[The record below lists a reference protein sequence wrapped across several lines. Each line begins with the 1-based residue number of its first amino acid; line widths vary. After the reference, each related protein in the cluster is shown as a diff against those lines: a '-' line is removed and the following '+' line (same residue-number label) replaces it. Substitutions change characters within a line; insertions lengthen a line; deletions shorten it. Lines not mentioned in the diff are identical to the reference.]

1 MSAGNSGDQHISGP
15 NLQDVAPPALP
26 LPDSG
31 VTQPPQRKKLKTEP
45 ANSFLQFVQEKKR
58 KEKDDNPRSKLNMAS
73 VRKEWSDMPD
83 ENKVFYRELYERE
96 KIELGTNFRNKTEKN
111 KKKKSSIKPI
121 RKFKRQKKQK
131 TPQYPPQNHMSLKTL
146 MESYKD
152 TENKLKD
159 SEDAMIKLYKDRLE
173 TAVELAISKTKYQNL
188 TENVYRLKEKLS
200 NVKNMH
206 QNCLI

>member
-1 MSAGNSGDQHISGP
+1 MSAGISGDQHISGP

-26 LPDSG
+26 LPDFG

-96 KIELGTNFRNKTEKN
+96 KIELGTNFRNKTEK
-111 KKKKSSIKPI
+111 KQEEEIKHQTNQEVQEA
-121 RKFKRQKKQK
+121 KE
-131 TPQYPPQNHMSLKTL
+131 TEDSTVSTT
-146 MESYKD
+146 ESHVFED
-152 TENKLKD
+152 VNGKL
-159 SEDAMIKLYKDRLE
+159 
-173 TAVELAISKTKYQNL
+173 
-188 TENVYRLKEKLS
+188 
-200 NVKNMH
+200 
-206 QNCLI
+206 